1 MSKHVEQLRTHMK
14 TEASSFVPYL
24 ASDLPHLRRTC
35 TPLWHPL
42 GFVSCVIKDDANE
55 ATVRVHYWPKG
66 ERRVKNPD
74 WPIHTH
80 TYDLSSFILAGRIR
94 DLQYRV
100 RSGEAL
106 TVYEVS
112 YYCGGSEIVKTD
124 AQLDLDIVVD
134 ARRVAGEQYHVPRG
148 IFHQTHVPVS
158 ETAVTLVALTGFGSE
173 APRVLGAPDQA
184 RYPYDRRAFD
194 TQRFWDA
201 VEQSLLQIPGGTP
214 VREA

>member
-1 MSKHVEQLRTHMK
+1 MK

-112 YYCGGSEIVKTD
+112 YYVSV
-124 AQLDLDIVVD
+124 
-134 ARRVAGEQYHVPRG
+134 RRVPSCQFLSG
-148 IFHQTHVPVS
+148 
-158 ETAVTLVALTGFGSE
+158 
-173 APRVLGAPDQA
+173 PD
-184 RYPYDRRAFD
+184 
-194 TQRFWDA
+194 
-201 VEQSLLQIPGGTP
+201 
-214 VREA
+214 